1 MITASVMKELIWSVP
16 VVIWHT
22 DVDLEE
28 YHVTLE
34 YLKKPYKDFRGFKSF
49 ATMVDGSA

>member
-1 MITASVMKELIWSVP
+1 MITASVMKELICSVP

-28 YHVTLE
+28 HHVTLE
-34 YLKKPYKDFRGFKSF
+34 CLKPYKDFRGFKSF
-49 ATMVDGSA
+49 ATIVDGSA